1 MLEVAKPIN
10 NIIHNNQK
18 IKETHEGED
27 SQIIQVNK
35 EDTNDNSFNQ
45 LLALQLLIQ
54 KQSGLK
60 ELCKIF
66 LYNLHKLFFLK
77 L

>member
-60 ELCKIF
+60 DLCKIYY
-66 LYNLHKLFFLK
+66 L
-77 L
+77 

>member
-27 SQIIQVNK
+27 SQIMQVNK

-60 ELCKIF
+60 ELCKI
-66 LYNLHKLFFLK
+66 LFI
-77 L
+77 

>member
-18 IKETHEGED
+18 IKETQAGED
-27 SQIIQVNK
+27 TQIMQVNK
-35 EDTNDNSFNQ
+35 EDANDNSFNQ

-60 ELCKIF
+60 DLCKIYY
-66 LYNLHKLFFLK
+66 L
-77 L
+77 

>member
-18 IKETHEGED
+18 IKETQAGED
-27 SQIIQVNK
+27 TQIMQVNK

-60 ELCKIF
+60 DLCKIYY
-66 LYNLHKLFFLK
+66 L
-77 L
+77 

>member
-18 IKETHEGED
+18 IEETHKGED
-27 SQIIQVNK
+27 TQPTTVK
-35 EDTNDNSFNQ
+35 EEEPNDNSFNQ

-60 ELCKIF
+60 ELCKFYYI
-66 LYNLHKLFFLK
+66 
-77 L
+77 

>member
-18 IKETHEGED
+18 IKETQAGED
-27 SQIIQVNK
+27 TQIMQVNK

-60 ELCKIF
+60 DLFKIYYLSF
-66 LYNLHKLFFLK
+66 IYTFF
-77 L
+77 

>member
-18 IKETHEGED
+18 IEETLNGEDTQNIISKKEGET
-27 SQIIQVNK
+27 I
-35 EDTNDNSFNQ
+35 DNSFNQ

-60 ELCKIF
+60 ELCKFYYI
-66 LYNLHKLFFLK
+66 
-77 L
+77 